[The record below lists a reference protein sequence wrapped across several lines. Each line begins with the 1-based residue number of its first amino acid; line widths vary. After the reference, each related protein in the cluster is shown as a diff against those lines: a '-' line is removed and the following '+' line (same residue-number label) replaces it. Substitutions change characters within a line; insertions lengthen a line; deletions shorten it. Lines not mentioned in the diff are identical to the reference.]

1 MRSAKMT
8 VLVSVLMA
16 AGAAGAA
23 SAQVVPGAP
32 AIDWDRSRAEYTQA
46 ILGDY
51 NELIT
56 EWRENFE
63 SGEARRSAEH
73 YTEGAMLIVGG
84 QPPVQGRDS
93 IRSYLDGINATLVD
107 IRTGL
112 LDFVASDNLAF
123 ASGPVLYRYRDETGA
138 IHSLTGNHVTV
149 VTRQGRRW
157 RIRTQV
163 LNYVDPAS
171 AP

>member
-1 MRSAKMT
+1 
-8 VLVSVLMA
+8 
-16 AGAAGAA
+16 
-23 SAQVVPGAP
+23 
-32 AIDWDRSRAEYTQA
+32 
-46 ILGDY
+46 
-51 NELIT
+51 
-56 EWRENFE
+56 
-63 SGEARRSAEH
+63 
-73 YTEGAMLIVGG
+73 MLIVGG
-84 QPPVQGRDS
+84 RPPVQGRDS

-123 ASGPVLYRYRDETGA
+123 ASGPVLYRYRDEAGA
-138 IHSLTGNHVTV
+138 IQSLTGSHVTV
-149 VTRQGRRW
+149 VTREGRRW

>member
-1 MRSAKMT
+1 M
-8 VLVSVLMA
+8 SVLFSILMVA
-16 AGAAGAA
+16 AGAGTA

-32 AIDWDRSRAEYTQA
+32 AVDWERSRAEYTHA
-46 ILGDY
+46 MLGDY

-56 EWRENFE
+56 EWREAIEAGE
-63 SGEARRSAEH
+63 SRRSAEH
-73 YTEGAMLIVGG
+73 YTEGAVLIIGG
-84 QPPVQGRDS
+84 QSPVQGRDS
-93 IRSYLDGINATLVD
+93 IRTYLEGIHATLVD

-112 LDFVASDNLAF
+112 VDFVASDNLAF
-123 ASGPVLYRYRDETGA
+123 ASGPVLYRYRDASGA

-157 RIRTQV
+157 RIRSQV
-163 LNYVDPAS
+163 LNYVDPDS